1 MSLLQK
7 IEEKRKKKLRAER
20 NKKAAIATVGVLAG
34 TVAGILV
41 APKSGKETI
50 QDVKDKS
57 NQLTDKISD
66 NVQETKGKVQ
76 DSREKIK
83 EYLENRKKNKVK
95 EDIEENISN
104 ECNDEPEV
112 SEVNNLEESA
122 TEA

>member
-57 NQLTDKISD
+57 NQLKDKISD